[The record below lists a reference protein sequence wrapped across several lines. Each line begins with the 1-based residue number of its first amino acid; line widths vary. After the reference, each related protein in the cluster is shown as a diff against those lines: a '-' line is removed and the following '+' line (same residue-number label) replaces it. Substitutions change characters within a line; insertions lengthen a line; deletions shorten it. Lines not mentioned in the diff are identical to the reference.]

1 MVIPMKNS
9 YQLINNLMGAYLN
22 QDFDYIC
29 ETDSIEG
36 GVDYYISHC
45 PAGILALLTEEFDL
59 FISEHRDDPNM
70 AFEELFH
77 PEVLIEDIQEFIVL
91 FKCKIIAA
99 GKG

>member
-1 MVIPMKNS
+1 
-9 YQLINNLMGAYLN
+9 
-22 QDFDYIC
+22 
-29 ETDSIEG
+29 
-36 GVDYYISHC
+36 
-45 PAGILALLTEEFDL
+45 
-59 FISEHRDDPNM
+59 M